1 MSELGSGMEAKE
13 ILDRLALWRDAQKRS
28 TWKPIVEE
36 GDGGADTSKFSGIP
50 SLAENEPYPRCGT
63 CQALMPLF
71 LQLNL
76 NQLPEELS
84 GRFGSGLLQMFYC
97 TDCDSYM
104 SLENTKLVRLVQPL
118 ACSQSLQ
125 GENYP
130 SFPAKTIVGWTQMD
144 DYPSPEEHDEL
155 GLIFD
160 YDFSANTVRIEC
172 PLVGLVTEDLPMDS
186 APEAEEVAT
195 ALPGD
200 KLAGYPRWIQGIEYP
215 ECPQCNRRM
224 ELVFQIDSEDNLS
237 YMFGDVGCGHI
248 TQCPEHKEVLT
259 FGWACS

>member
-1 MSELGSGMEAKE
+1 MEAKE
-13 ILDRLALWRDAQKRS
+13 ILARLALWRDGQKRS

-71 LQLNL
+71 LQLDL

-97 TDCDSYM
+97 TNCDSYM
-104 SLENTKLVRLVQPL
+104 SLENTKLVSLVQPL

-130 SFPAKTIVGWTQMD
+130 SFPAKTIVGWTQLD
-144 DYPSPEEHDEL
+144 DYPSPEEQDEL

-172 PLVGLVTEDLPMDS
+172 PFAWLGTED
-186 APEAEEVAT
+186 
-195 ALPGD
+195 
-200 KLAGYPRWIQGIEYP
+200 
-215 ECPQCNRRM
+215 
-224 ELVFQIDSEDNLS
+224 
-237 YMFGDVGCGHI
+237 
-248 TQCPEHKEVLT
+248 
-259 FGWACS
+259 

>member
-1 MSELGSGMEAKE
+1 METEE
-13 ILDRLALWRDAQKRS
+13 ILNRLAIWRDAQKRS

-36 GDGGADTSKFSGIP
+36 GDGIDASKFSGTP
-50 SLAENEPYPRCGT
+50 WLAENEPYPRCGT

-71 LQLNL
+71 LQLDL

-97 TDCDSYM
+97 TGCDSYM

-125 GENYP
+125 DENYP
-130 SFPAKTIVGWTQMD
+130 SFPAKKIVGWTQLD
-144 DYPSPEEHDEL
+144 DYPSPEEQDEL

-172 PLVGLVTEDLPMDS
+172 PLAGLVTEDLPMDS
-186 APEAEEVAT
+186 RYRV
-195 ALPGD
+195 
-200 KLAGYPRWIQGIEYP
+200 
-215 ECPQCNRRM
+215 
-224 ELVFQIDSEDNLS
+224 S
-237 YMFGDVGCGHI
+237 
-248 TQCPEHKEVLT
+248 
-259 FGWACS
+259 